1 MSGAPGSYLKNF
13 SAQNLTVLPQIVVV
27 NKYSLWVSV
36 CLCVWSTDRQPI
48 AIWNCQEGTAAKAK
62 RNIRVIFLRHGKKF
76 PFLPL
81 SPCVWWSH
89 NLELHLILVLF
100 AGNPTGSLPPPRRVP
115 PPHPTGTLFSVVFTE
130 LLYQS
135 KRRCFHISELMHTW
149 LGSAEPL
156 PFQCWLCLCHAGW
169 AKGSCCSPR
178 LHSCANWESYK
189 TKSSIFNKELFHTSR
204 CSCYYLIAYKVNSTW
219 HIKYTIWLVYIQ
231 ANILGLNWIP
241 LPTRKVHRRQW
252 CQSGNSP

>member
-81 SPCVWWSH
+81 SPCVWGSH
-89 NLELHLILVLF
+89 NLELHLIHGAVCREPH
-100 AGNPTGSLPPPRRVP
+100 GKPSLPKEGATTPPNRDTFLSGLHWTALPVQEKMFPYSWTNAYAAPDSIRVL
-115 PPHPTGTLFSVVFTE
+115 TGRVIRPNHQYL
-130 LLYQS
+130 
-135 KRRCFHISELMHTW
+135 
-149 LGSAEPL
+149 
-156 PFQCWLCLCHAGW
+156 
-169 AKGSCCSPR
+169 
-178 LHSCANWESYK
+178 
-189 TKSSIFNKELFHTSR
+189 TKSCFTLPDALALI
-204 CSCYYLIAYKVNSTW
+204 IAYEVNSTL
-219 HIKYTIWLVYIQ
+219 HIKYTIWLIYLQ